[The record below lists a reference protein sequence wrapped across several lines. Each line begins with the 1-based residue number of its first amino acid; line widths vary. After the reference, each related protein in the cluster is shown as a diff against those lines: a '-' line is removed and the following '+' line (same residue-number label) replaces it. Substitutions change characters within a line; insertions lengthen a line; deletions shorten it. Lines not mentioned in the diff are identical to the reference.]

1 MMDKDNKKFDLDK
14 IHDKV
19 QESIASSTCPE
30 ELTESDEQFQKTL
43 DAYDRFLDTRQK
55 ELRRKPVNVK
65 EIVADEDAVAATLK
79 TYQAINNKI
88 QQQIADG
95 TELSANDIKLLVS
108 MMSALNG
115 E

>member
-1 MMDKDNKKFDLDK
+1 MAEDKKKFDLNK

-19 QESIASSTCPE
+19 QESIAASTCTE

-43 DAYDRFLDTRQK
+43 DAYDRFLDTQQK
-55 ELRRKPVNVK
+55 ELRRKPVTVK
-65 EIVADEDAVAATLK
+65 DIVADEDAVIATLK

-95 TELSANDIKLLVS
+95 TELSSNDIKLLVS
-108 MMSALNG
+108 MMTALNG
-115 E
+115 V